1 VFFPFFVLRS
11 FIPNRA
17 YMVMMMHMVHFVLAF
32 KLTNIV
38 VILVETMTGV
48 DYTTCHGH
56 KIVSTPKLN
65 EV

>member
-1 VFFPFFVLRS
+1 
-11 FIPNRA
+11 
-17 YMVMMMHMVHFVLAF
+17 MVMMMHMVHFVLAF
-32 KLTNIV
+32 KLTSIV